1 MVHFPNAK
9 INLGLFVTEKR
20 NDGFHNIQTVF
31 YPVPLRDALE
41 LLKSDNNQFRF
52 NTSGLNIPGGASG
65 NLCLRAWE
73 LMEKAFSLPPVRIHL
88 HKAIPMGAGLGGG
101 SSDGAFMIRLIDQ
114 FFDLGLSVEAM
125 EAYARQLGS
134 DCPFFIR
141 NAPAIAEG
149 KGDYPVPLQ
158 VDLSGKYLVI
168 VKPDVHISTGD
179 AYAAVTPAVPELDI
193 EEIVSRPVEEWRN
206 LLTNDFERV
215 LINKFPE
222 IGRIKSKLY
231 EHGALF
237 ALMSGSGSAVYG
249 IFDQKVELEKY
260 FRGNF
265 YWSDWL

>member
-1 MVHFPNAK
+1 MVLFPNAK
-9 INLGLFVTEKR
+9 INLGLSVTEKR
-20 NDGFHNIQTVF
+20 SDGYHNIQTVL
-31 YPVPLRDALE
+31 YPVPLCDALE
-41 LLKSDNNQFRF
+41 LVISADSQFRF
-52 NTSGLNIPGGASG
+52 HTSGLKIPGDAAG
-65 NLCLRAWE
+65 NLCMKAWE
-73 LMEKAFSLPPVRIHL
+73 LVQKVFSLPPVSIHL

-101 SSDGAFMIRLIDQ
+101 SADGAFMIRLIDQ
-114 FFDLGLSVEAM
+114 VFDLDLSVETM
-125 EAYARQLGS
+125 EDYARQLGS

-141 NAPAIAEG
+141 NAPAYAAG
-149 KGDYPVPLQ
+149 KGDRPVPLS

-193 EEIVSRPVEEWRN
+193 EEIVSRPVGEWRN

-231 EHGALF
+231 EQDALF

-249 IFDQKVELEKY
+249 IFDRKAALEKY
-260 FRGNF
+260 FAGNF
-265 YWSDWL
+265 YWCGPL

>member
-1 MVHFPNAK
+1 MVLFPNAK
-9 INLGLFVTEKR
+9 INLGLSVTKKR
-20 NDGFHNIQTVF
+20 SDGYHNIQTVLC
-31 YPVPLRDALE
+31 PVPLCDALE
-41 LLKSDNNQFRF
+41 LVQSADSRFRF
-52 NTSGLNIPGGASG
+52 HTSGLKIPGDAAG
-65 NLCLRAWE
+65 NLCMKAWE
-73 LMEKAFSLPPVRIHL
+73 LLQKAFSLPPVRIHL

-114 FFDLGLSVEAM
+114 FFELGLSVEAM

-179 AYAAVTPAVPELDI
+179 AYAAIKPAQPEI
-193 EEIVSRPVEEWRN
+193 NTAEIVGRPVEEWRN

>member
-20 NDGFHNIQTVF
+20 NDGYHNIQTVF

-41 LLKSDNNQFRF
+41 LVKSDDNQFRF

-65 NLCLRAWE
+65 NLCIKAWE
-73 LMEKAFSLPPVRIHL
+73 LMEKAFSLPPVSIHL

-101 SSDGAFMIRLIDQ
+101 SADGAFMIRLIDQ
-114 FFDLGLSVEAM
+114 FFDLGLSVETM
-125 EAYARQLGS
+125 EDYARLLGS

-141 NAPAIAEG
+141 NVPAFAEG
-149 KGDYPVPLQ
+149 KGDHPVPLP
-158 VDLSGKYLVI
+158 VDLSGKYLII
-168 VKPDVHISTGD
+168 VKPAAHISTAD
-179 AYAAVTPAVPELDI
+179 AYAAITPAQPEIDPA
-193 EEIVSRPVEEWRN
+193 EIARWPVEEWRG
-206 LLTNDFERV
+206 LLTNDFEAV
-215 LINKFPE
+215 LMNKFPE

-249 IFDQKVELEKY
+249 IFDQKADLEKY

-265 YWSDWL
+265 YWSGRL